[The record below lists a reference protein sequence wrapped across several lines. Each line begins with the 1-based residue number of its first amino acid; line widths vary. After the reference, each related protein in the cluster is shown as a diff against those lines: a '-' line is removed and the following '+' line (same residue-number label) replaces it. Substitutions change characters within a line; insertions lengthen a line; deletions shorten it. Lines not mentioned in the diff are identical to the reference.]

1 MVKFLIFPTH
11 AGVPPCRTLP
21 EEQRPGRDIWTTF
34 TPLPH
39 LPWPGILL
47 TSQLLSR
54 VAIVS
59 PEKALFSEV
68 LPAKCMSSTFP
79 LLETFLPAFLQPQP
93 RASPCPGPR
102 WREVTQAE

>member
-1 MVKFLIFPTH
+1 MWT
-11 AGVPPCRTLP
+11 PPPLATSRGPGPSLTL
-21 EEQRPGRDIWTTF
+21 
-34 TPLPH
+34 
-39 LPWPGILL
+39 
-47 TSQLLSR
+47 QLLSR